1 MVFFKKSKKSFLYC
15 NFFLFRTSSS
25 WMKSFFEAHIWPLR
39 GRLYRMVYL
48 WTKDRDLSE
57 DLLQNV
63 FTKTVER
70 QSELESHPNLG
81 GWLVKSLKNE
91 TLMHYRKTNRM
102 TGLEGTEG
110 LPQPESKSLD
120 YNDQERHIFALV
132 DLLPQKQK
140 EVFLLREVEEMSYE
154 EIAQALECPIG
165 TVRSR
170 IFRAREAIS
179 GRIKPMLERQT
190 GKRW

>member
-70 QSELESHPNLG
+70 QTELQNHPNLG

-91 TLMHYRKTNRM
+91 ALMHFRKANRM
-102 TGLEGTEG
+102 SGLEGTEE
-110 LPQPESKSLD
+110 LPQPESQSL
-120 YNDQERHIFALV
+120 ERKEQHQQIFRLV
-132 DLLPQKQK
+132 EQLPQKQK
-140 EVFLLREVEEMSYE
+140 DVFLLREVEEMSYE
-154 EIAQALECPIG
+154 EIAQQLEISLEQVKVNLHRARK
-165 TVRSR
+165 TVREKLINQGITR
-170 IFRAREAIS
+170 
-179 GRIKPMLERQT
+179 
-190 GKRW
+190 

>member
-1 MVFFKKSKKSFLYC
+1 
-15 NFFLFRTSSS
+15 
-25 WMKSFFEAHIWPLR
+25 MKSFFEAHIWPLR

-70 QSELESHPNLG
+70 QTELESHPNLG

-154 EIAQALECPIG
+154 EIAAHLEI
-165 TVRSR
+165 TLEQVKISLH
-170 IFRAREAIS
+170 RARKSVREKLINQGIS
-179 GRIKPMLERQT
+179 R
-190 GKRW
+190 

>member
-1 MVFFKKSKKSFLYC
+1 
-15 NFFLFRTSSS
+15 
-25 WMKSFFEAHIWPLR
+25 MKSFFEAHIWPLR

-70 QSELESHPNLG
+70 QTELESHPNLG

-102 TGLEGTEG
+102 TGLEGIEE
-110 LPQPESKSLD
+110 LPQTESQSLD
-120 YNDQERHIFALV
+120 NYDQERHIFALV
-132 DLLPQKQK
+132 DRLPQKQK
-140 EVFLLREVEEMSYE
+140 EVFILREVEELSYE
-154 EIAQALECPIG
+154 EIALQLEISLEQ
-165 TVRSR
+165 VK
-170 IFRAREAIS
+170 INLHRARKSVREKLINQ
-179 GRIKPMLERQT
+179 GITL
-190 GKRW
+190 